1 MMNVIEAILEDYR
14 FDWLFIVS
22 APSFADTRRFNFP
35 TQIEFNPLA
44 KKKF

>member
-22 APSFADTRRFNFP
+22 APSFADTRRFIP
-35 TQIEFNPLA
+35 TQIDFNPLA
-44 KKKF
+44 KNF